1 MPLMHY
7 VSKRIPKQMRLQPLP
22 ENVGTERRVS
32 EVVRQRVPGH
42 GERGLQQLILDSP
55 QRLTSVYVLLNADI
69 CGDDGKDRS
78 VVSYLSLSVLT
89 AIFQVNLGYPMFI
102 EAKDDGGGEWWL
114 LELYVV
120 QSSSQII
127 IMNKPTSSFFT
138 GRMPFL
144 SPNQQCQS
152 TEGENITFHGFA
164 YPKHRSVVSY
174 LFAYFCPFTAWTW
187 LGDKRSMWPEAFY
200 RPHIKNMPLQS
211 SVVVQTMH
219 NQKWCWWGGGIGQL
233 YSFRTFGLRPVSWP
247 R

>member
-1 MPLMHY
+1 M
-7 VSKRIPKQMRLQPLP
+7 VTTGAICRAKLQSNHHH
-22 ENVGTERRVS
+22 EQTNI
-32 EVVRQRVPGH
+32 Q
-42 GERGLQQLILDSP
+42 
-55 QRLTSVYVLLNADI
+55 
-69 CGDDGKDRS
+69 
-78 VVSYLSLSVLT
+78 
-89 AIFQVNLGYPMFI
+89 
-102 EAKDDGGGEWWL
+102 
-114 LELYVV
+114 
-120 QSSSQII
+120 
-127 IMNKPTSSFFT
+127 FFT

-219 NQKWCWWGGGIGQL
+219 NQK
-233 YSFRTFGLRPVSWP
+233 
-247 R
+247 